1 MADVVVT
8 RLRLLYVNFYVF
20 SRVFIF
26 SFPQNVNSFTGI
38 LQNLITGEEQLHSRT
53 IFLQSNY
60 QCLILSFE
68 VNVSDNR
75 TTRAILFSCIPKK
88 EVFFKYL
95 VFPQLSAQKMLLSRK
110 PSAPRKKQMC
120 GKTKWIKYLF
130 IQLGSELV
138 GNHFIHTLTAQF
150 EGTYHVTSDKRFI
163 NSLLSSCQLKV
174 H

>member
-20 SRVFIF
+20 SRLFIF

-53 IFLQSNY
+53 NFLKSNY
-60 QCLILSFE
+60 QCLNISFE

-95 VFPQLSAQKMLLSRK
+95 VSPNLVHKKCYFRENLVLLAKSRCVTKQSGLS
-110 PSAPRKKQMC
+110 
-120 GKTKWIKYLF
+120 IYLF
-130 IQLGSELV
+130 SQEVSQQVITLS
-138 GNHFIHTLTAQF
+138 IHSR
-150 EGTYHVTSDKRFI
+150 H
-163 NSLLSSCQLKV
+163 SLRV
-174 H
+174 HIM